1 MEGRHAGMTKR
12 QASRPVWRHLLFV
25 AVVCASAQIDL
36 SGVEVGIGQVYGE
49 QNVSPIMTNL
59 QSGEVNTNSG
69 NSVTVGGKTYPL
81 HPAVMI
87 QDDEGRPRQLKEVVP
102 GMSVKFHVKG
112 EQIDQL
118 IIVLP
123 R

>member
-1 MEGRHAGMTKR
+1 MENRHAVTKR
-12 QASRPVWRHLLFV
+12 QASHLGWRPLLLM
-25 AVVCASAQIDL
+25 AIVCAGMQLDCP
-36 SGVEVGIGQVYGE
+36 GVEVGIGQVYG
-49 QNVSPIMTNL
+49 QQSVAPMMTNL
-59 QSGEVNTNSG
+59 QSGEVVTNSG
-69 NSVTVGGKTYPL
+69 DRVQVGGKTYPL

-87 QDDEGRPRQLKEVVP
+87 QDDEGRPRQIKEVVP
-102 GMSVKFHVKG
+102 GMLVKFHVKG